1 MLATDGI
8 AAMKLSVLIPVYNEC
23 ETVRAVLERVADVS
37 LEKEIVIVDDGS
49 SDGTTAVLQSLQDE
63 RYHIVYHPENR
74 GKGAAIRTA
83 LAAATGDV
91 VVIQDADL
99 EYDPADF
106 PALLEPI
113 ARSETKVVYGVRS
126 LEHQEFVRRLGNL
139 FLSLVTRILFRA
151 SLHDMETCYKMMA
164 REVVDQFTIESS
176 GFELEPEIT
185 AKILKLGYGI
195 REVPISYTPRR
206 ERKLNPWIDGP
217 HALWTLVKFAL
228 RS

>member
-1 MLATDGI
+1 
-8 AAMKLSVLIPVYNEC
+8 MKLSVLIPVYNEC

-63 RYHIVYHPENR
+63 RYHVVYHPENR

-91 VVIQDADL
+91 IVIQDADL

-106 PALLEPI
+106 PALLGPI
-113 ARSETKVVYGVRS
+113 ARGETKVVYGVRS
-126 LEHQEFVRRLGNL
+126 LEHQEFVRRLGNV
-139 FLSLVTRILFRA
+139 FLTLVTRILFRA

-164 REVVDQFTIESS
+164 REVVDRFTIESS

>member
-1 MLATDGI
+1 
-8 AAMKLSVLIPVYNEC
+8 MKLSVLIPVYNEC

-83 LAAATGDV
+83 LGAATGDV

-113 ARSETKVVYGVRS
+113 ARGETKVVYGVRS

-185 AKILKLGYGI
+185 AKILKQGYGI

-228 RS
+228 RR

>member
-1 MLATDGI
+1 
-8 AAMKLSVLIPVYNEC
+8 MKLSVLIPVYNEC

-63 RYHIVYHPENR
+63 RFHIIFHPENR

-83 LAAATGDV
+83 LGAATGDV

-106 PALLEPI
+106 PALLAPI
-113 ARSETKVVYGVRS
+113 ARGETKVVYGVRS
-126 LEHQEFVRRLGNL
+126 LEHQEFVRRLGNV
-139 FLSLVTRILFRA
+139 FLTLVTRILFRA

-164 REVVDQFTIESS
+164 REVVDRFTIESS

-228 RS
+228 RR

>member
-1 MLATDGI
+1 
-8 AAMKLSVLIPVYNEC
+8 MKLSVLIPVYNEC

-49 SDGTTAVLQSLQDE
+49 SDGTTAVLQSIQNE

-113 ARSETKVVYGVRS
+113 ARGETKVVYGVRS

-164 REVVDQFTIESS
+164 REVVDRFTIESS

-195 REVPISYTPRR
+195 REVPISYTPRK

>member
-1 MLATDGI
+1 
-8 AAMKLSVLIPVYNEC
+8 MKLSVLIPVYNEC
-23 ETVRAVLERVADVS
+23 ETVRAVLERVAAVS
-37 LEKEIVIVDDGS
+37 LEKEIVVVDDGS
-49 SDGTTAVLQSLQDE
+49 LDGTTAVLQSLRDE
-63 RYHIVYHPENR
+63 RFHIVFHSENK

-83 LAAATGDV
+83 LEAATGDV

-106 PALLEPI
+106 VALLKPI
-113 ARSETKVVYGVRS
+113 ARGETKVVYGVRS
-126 LEHQEFVRRLGNL
+126 LHHQEPIRRLGNL
-139 FLSLVTRILFRA
+139 FLTLVTRILFRA

-195 REVPISYTPRR
+195 LEVPISYTPRR

-217 HALWTLVKFAL
+217 HALWTLAKYAL
-228 RS
+228 RR

>member
-1 MLATDGI
+1 
-8 AAMKLSVLIPVYNEC
+8 MKLSVLIPVYNEC
-23 ETVRAVLERVADVS
+23 ETVRAILERVADVS

-49 SDGTTAVLQSLQDE
+49 TDGTTAVLQSLQDE
-63 RYHIVYHPENR
+63 RFHIVYHPENR

-106 PALLEPI
+106 PALLGPI
-113 ARSETKVVYGVRS
+113 ARGETKVVYGVRS
-126 LEHQEFVRRLGNL
+126 LEHQEFVRRLGNV
-139 FLSLVTRILFRA
+139 FLTLVTRILFRA

-164 REVVDQFTIESS
+164 REVVDRFTIESS